1 MNVCCLS
8 TLLSAA
14 KFEKIMGVCTG
25 FEYDVLLDAHNY
37 RNVPHTAERED
48 IASQKEWV
56 LKAAINSRPSEL
68 IGDFI
73 SHPNMTVRIVEDA
86 HLGHRLESASIKGNV
101 LFLEFASNC
110 A

>member
-37 RNVPHTAERED
+37 ENVPHTAERED
-48 IASQKEWV
+48 IVDTEVWV
-56 LKAAINSRPSEL
+56 VKTAANPLSSEL

-73 SHPNMTVRIVEDA
+73 SRPNMTVRIVEDA